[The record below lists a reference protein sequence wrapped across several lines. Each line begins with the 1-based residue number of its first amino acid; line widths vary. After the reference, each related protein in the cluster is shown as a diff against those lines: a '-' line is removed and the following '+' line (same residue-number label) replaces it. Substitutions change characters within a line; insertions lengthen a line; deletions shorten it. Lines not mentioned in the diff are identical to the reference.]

1 MTRVG
6 RIIADLI
13 GGAVLWIPG
22 GIGSRLRIAY
32 YRARGADIAPGVRID
47 VGACLDDP
55 GRIHIGADSWIDRF
69 AILIAGEPRPG
80 RETRLVGAD
89 NPGLVGRI
97 FIGERCHVGPYV
109 VLSGLGG
116 LRLGDDVTLS
126 NGASAYSLSH
136 HYRSWS
142 RPADRS
148 TVFGSRG
155 PANLQSMLQGPVI
168 LEDNVGV
175 AAGALLLPGTC
186 IGPDSFVRPHS
197 VVSGD
202 WPENTLLG
210 GDPAER
216 QGPRFDERN
225 IET

>member
-6 RIIADLI
+6 RVIADLI

-22 GIGSRLRIAY
+22 GVGSRLRITY

-47 VGACLDDP
+47 VGASFDDP
-55 GRIHIGADSWIDRF
+55 ARIQIGADSWIDRF

-80 RETRLVGAD
+80 RETRVVGTD
-89 NPGLVGRI
+89 NDALVGRI
-97 FIGERCHVGPYV
+97 VIGERCHVGPYV

-142 RPADRS
+142 KPADRS

-155 PANLQSMLQGPVI
+155 PANRQSMLQGPVI

-175 AAGALLLPGTC
+175 AAGALLLPGTW
-186 IGPDSFVRPHS
+186 IRRNSFVRPHS

-210 GDPAER
+210 GDPAES
-216 QGPRFDERN
+216 QGPRFDDPSVQA
-225 IET
+225 